1 MNRTQRWLLATVAA
15 LGVSG
20 GVVVAQPGQR
30 PLRPA
35 DITDPQYASYFE
47 SALGP
52 ETDDERNRTIA
63 TSPEGFQLDN
73 MDPPRPEDVATY
85 EAEEATSPFNDQIH
99 PDDIAFYDIPALE
112 AGPTVQAPIPLD
124 DAICAATDSCQPTT
138 TVALTPLFRARN
150 GDTSRGE
157 LIARIYLER
166 DVTAGGLNDVDS
178 DGDGWALVGRTN
190 GDGDN
195 GPLARFWVTN
205 GVPFV
210 TTRHPQKGCLQL
222 TPQSLAQ
229 VKTGQT
235 RLMSEVAQNTA
246 LCRTAPPE
254 GDVDSNGIADN
265 VQPLYRA
272 RNGDPAKG
280 ELAARVYVER
290 GLNASE
296 AQMGV
301 SDYDSDGDGW
311 ALIGRTNGAGDN
323 GQYVS
328 IAMNGTTPVAKVQ
341 HPSKGCITIA
351 PISIEL
357 VKRGQTRFVTITSQ
371 SPGACT

>member
-1 MNRTQRWLLATVAA
+1 MRRFVIFQLVVCFFLASCAEVQE
-15 LGVSG
+15 LE
-20 GVVVAQPGQR
+20 VAQAPTTRDRNDLHG
-30 PLRPA
+30 
-35 DITDPQYASYFE
+35 
-47 SALGP
+47 LGP
-52 ETDDERNRTIA
+52 CEDRAVNDLPMCTPNENLDYDTPLGPTI
-63 TSPEGFQLDN
+63 
-73 MDPPRPEDVATY
+73 
-85 EAEEATSPFNDQIH
+85 
-99 PDDIAFYDIPALE
+99 PDDGIPSQTVPYDFSDIVGRDGNPYDIPGEIEALSRGE
-112 AGPTVQAPIPLD
+112 DPFAST
-124 DAICAATDSCQPTT
+124 TT
-138 TVALTPLFRARN
+138 TVPTVLFRARN
-150 GDTSRGE
+150 GDVSRGE
-157 LIARIYLER
+157 LFARIYVER
-166 DVTAGGLNDVDS
+166 NVAAGGLSDVDP

-195 GPLARFWVTN
+195 GPVARFWVAN

-210 TTRHPQKGCLQL
+210 STRHSQKGCLQL

-254 GDVDSNGIADN
+254 ADVDSNGIADN

-290 GLNASE
+290 GLHASE
-296 AQMGV
+296 AQIGV
-301 SDYDSDGDGW
+301 SDYDPDGDGW

-328 IAMNGTTPVAKVQ
+328 IAMNGTTPVVKIQ
-341 HPSKGCITIA
+341 HSSKGCIAIS

-371 SPGACT
+371 SPGTCT